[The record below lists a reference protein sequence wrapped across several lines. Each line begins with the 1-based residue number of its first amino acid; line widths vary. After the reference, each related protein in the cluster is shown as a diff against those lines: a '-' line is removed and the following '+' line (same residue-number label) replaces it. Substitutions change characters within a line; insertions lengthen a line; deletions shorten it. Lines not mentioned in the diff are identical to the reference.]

1 MAKSLFK
8 KKSFWQKLPQSSKVG
23 LIAFVVVLVGAIAA
37 FVLSQTDSSLQS
49 KASLTCEGQCSSACT
64 SITDAAQR
72 KSCIVSCNQKCAP
85 SDSLPPI
92 CKPMAKYAALTEKK
106 GGLTKFQLN
115 TVVSVAK
122 RLGESVD
129 KFKKSDDFA
138 VWYKNRCTPQK
149 CQPDWTKVLSRQ
161 ARTVSSDEKAKI
173 MAERN
178 PTTTT
183 YYWPNGCKGLPA
195 DSGKMCTQATVP
207 LSTEEVSADLA
218 WVKAGKQ
225 PITFVCGSTP
235 CTPLPSNCNTDAT
248 RCKLAGNVNWCA
260 KSPYPTPMS
269 DVVGPNPANTT
280 TDGPIPGGG

>member
-1 MAKSLFK
+1 MAKNLFK

-49 KASLTCEGQCSSACT
+49 KASLTCEGQCSTACT
-64 SITDAAQR
+64 SITDATQR
-72 KSCIVSCNQKCAP
+72 KSCITSCNQKCAP

-92 CKPMAKYAALTEKK
+92 CKPMEKYAALTEKK

-115 TVVSVAK
+115 TVVNVAK

-129 KFKKSDDFA
+129 KFQKSDDFA
-138 VWYKNRCTPQK
+138 VWYRNRCTPQK
-149 CQPDWTKVLSRQ
+149 CQPDWTKVISRQ
-161 ARTVSSDEKAKI
+161 ARTAPSDDKAKL
-173 MAERN
+173 MMERN
-178 PTTTT
+178 TIT

-207 LSTEEVSADLA
+207 LTTEETTAYLA

-235 CTPLPSNCNTDAT
+235 CTPLPATCATDAV

-260 KSPYPTPMS
+260 KPVVSPTK
-269 DVVGPNPANTT
+269 